1 MKYLI
6 CAASALLL
14 VACEGPTDPS
24 DNAAAAVE
32 SMTASTDQETMAHEI
47 TPHAEEGIKVSSI
60 YVQPP
65 FPGRDVAAGFF
76 SLTNNGED
84 DRLVSVSSP
93 ISENVEIHNHVEEDG
108 VMKMRRID
116 GVDLPSGDTVS
127 FKPGSYHIMMFGA
140 TIPEGAEKVSVTLT
154 YENAAPVTKTVPVG
168 EPDEDRQMNNEMDHD
183 SGH

>member
-6 CAASALLL
+6 LAASALAL
-14 VACEGPTDPS
+14 AGCGYAESPAPTHEPL
-24 DNAAAAVE
+24 
-32 SMTASTDQETMAHEI
+32 TATT
-47 TPHAEEGIKVSSI
+47 TPDRLDGGVVVSSI

-65 FPGRDVAAGFF
+65 FPGRDIAAGFF

-93 ISENVEIHNHVEEDG
+93 ISENVEIHNHIEEDG

-116 GVDLPSGDTVS
+116 GVDLPSGETVN

-140 TIPEGAEKVSVTLT
+140 NIPENAEEVSVTLT
-154 YENAAPVTKTVPVG
+154 YENAAPATMTVPIG
-168 EPDEDRQMNNEMDHD
+168 EPDEDREMSDKMDHG

>member
-6 CAASALLL
+6 LAASALALA
-14 VACEGPTDPS
+14 ACGNAETTAPNTETSAASESVEGG
-24 DNAAAAVE
+24 VE
-32 SMTASTDQETMAHEI
+32 I
-47 TPHAEEGIKVSSI
+47 SSI

-84 DRLVSVSSP
+84 DRLVSVSSS
-93 ISENVEIHNHVEEDG
+93 ISENVEIHNHIEEDG

-116 GVDLPSGDTVS
+116 GVDLPSGETVN
-127 FKPGSYHIMMFGA
+127 FRPGSYHIMMFGA
-140 TIPEGAEKVSVTLT
+140 NIPEGAEEVSVTLN
-154 YENAAPVTKTVPVG
+154 YENAEPVTMMVPVG
-168 EPDEDRQMNNEMDHD
+168 EPADEVDDNMDHG